1 MGNRY
6 TYTDEFKREAV
17 QYARSS
23 DLPRYKIA
31 ESLGVSDGSL
41 AAWIGDAERDA
52 QPGALSDDERGE
64 LVRLRKRLAEV
75 EQEKEILRK
84 AAQYFAKETTR

>member
-6 TYTDEFKREAV
+6 SYTDEFKREAV
-17 QYARSS
+17 AYAASS

-31 ESLGVSDGSL
+31 ETFGVSDGSL
-41 AAWIGDAERDA
+41 AAWIAEAKRDAE
-52 QPGALSDDERGE
+52 PGALDADERAE
-64 LVRLRKRLAEV
+64 LIRLRKRLAEV

-84 AAQYFAKETTR
+84 AAQYFAKETSR